1 MKYLLLFKSRRRME
15 KKINNLKE
23 QIIQEERLQVI
34 LFKHIDEFKTNT
46 YNERTQIYDNQLFL
60 LKDNLSKSERKKL
73 KKEISILQKKIR
85 KIEKDMDI
93 NYKRLTYSFGCIPR
107 KVSYYYNLIFEYQ
120 KDIRWIDS
128 RR

>member
-1 MKYLLLFKSRRRME
+1 ME
-15 KKINNLKE
+15 KKIINLKE

-107 KVSYYYNLIFEYQ
+107 KVSYCYNLIFEYQ